1 MSIEDSFRRVEMW
14 LSRHA
19 PRTKGSLLPPPPR
32 AGLTALAKRLG
43 RKLPSDLVALYSV
56 AGGQAPGAT
65 SGIFRGYYML
75 VVDGV
80 DGLESGWRA
89 MSAAAEAG
97 ESWATPKRFPFAK
110 DYGGSVLCVDTS
122 DPGRQP
128 VVEIEDGEV
137 EEIADSLEIFLGVLA
152 SDLEEGTVT
161 IDDSVEEAA
170 GTYEVVLD
178 AARERVAGDR
188 VTDAVFTKLGIE
200 ATVEALEKFRSPFD
214 KEHARFGFYVR
225 LSAPNKDIVVDAVS
239 LVDDSGRPL
248 RVIHGRG
255 SGAGSHDPFVF
266 VKSTSTPI
274 PAGSRLH
281 VILKQT
287 RPGRRG

>member
-1 MSIEDSFRRVEMW
+1 MSIDGSFRRVEAW
-14 LSRHA
+14 LSGHA

-32 AGLTALAKRLG
+32 ARLTALAKRLG

-56 AGGQAPGAT
+56 SGGQAPGAT
-65 SGIFRGYYML
+65 PGIFRGYYML
-75 VVDGV
+75 AVDGV
-80 DGLESGWRA
+80 DGLEREWRA

-97 ESWATPKRFPFAK
+97 ASWATPGRFPFAK

-122 DPGRQP
+122 EPERQP
-128 VVEIEDGEV
+128 VVEIVDGEV
-137 EEIADSLEIFLGVLA
+137 EEIADSLAMFLGVLA
-152 SDLEEGTVT
+152 TDLEEGTVT
-161 IDDSVEEAA
+161 IDESVEEVA
-170 GTYEVVLD
+170 GTFEVVLD

-188 VTDAVFTKLGIE
+188 VTNSVFTKLGIE
-200 ATVEALEKFRSPFD
+200 ATVEALEKFRSLFD

-225 LSAPNKDIVVDAVS
+225 LSAPNKDIAVDSVS
-239 LVDDSGRPL
+239 LVDDRGRPL

-255 SGAGSHDPFVF
+255 SGAGSHDPYVF
-266 VKSTSTPI
+266 VTSIHAPI

-287 RPGRRG
+287 RRV